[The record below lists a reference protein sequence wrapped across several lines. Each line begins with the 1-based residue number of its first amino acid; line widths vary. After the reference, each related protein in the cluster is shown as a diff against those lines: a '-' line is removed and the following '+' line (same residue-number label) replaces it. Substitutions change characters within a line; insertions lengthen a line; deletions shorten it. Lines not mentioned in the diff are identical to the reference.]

1 VSYGGRLPS
10 GTEIGEGGYH
20 GETYGAEHADL
31 AYKGLGGTVPP
42 HSRAVSTA
50 PSECYTLRVFN
61 GCCNHLSF
69 FLSFVVQMMLAK
81 AAIRSFDVLK
91 ILCDGEGAVGALSAT
106 LQTRGIRMAVSRP
119 GHHVVVVE
127 RMA

>member
-1 VSYGGRLPS
+1 MSSGGRLPS

-20 GETYGAEHADL
+20 GETHGAEHEDL

-50 PSECYTLRVFN
+50 PSACYALCIFN

-69 FLSFVVQMMLAK
+69 FLS
-81 AAIRSFDVLK
+81 
-91 ILCDGEGAVGALSAT
+91 
-106 LQTRGIRMAVSRP
+106 
-119 GHHVVVVE
+119 
-127 RMA
+127 